1 MTNFECWC
9 RYSDSTACPILNSNV
24 RFWTLSPKL
33 DTIVKN
39 RTFVSKIRH
48 LCLKTDTCVLKRT
61 LLSKIGH
68 TYPKSDSCVQIR
80 LFCLKSDTLV
90 QNRTVLPCQTMT
102 LSQMSNILCQR
113 IGSCWY
119 NLQLPKA
126 LGHETYRFN
135 HLSER
140 FFKLLPLK
148 ISPRKSPP
156 KNQSWR
162 IIYDKD
168 IKFYQNL

>member
-1 MTNFECWC
+1 MLVSVFGQYCMSNFKLK
-9 RYSDSTACPILNSNV
+9 CPILN
-24 RFWTLSPKL
+24 
-33 DTIVKN
+33 VK
-39 RTFVSKIRH
+39 SKIGHYCQNIGH
-48 LCLKTDTCVLKRT
+48 LCPKSDTCVLKRT

-80 LFCLKSDTLV
+80 LFCLKSDTMV

-119 NLQLPKA
+119 NFQLPKA
-126 LGHETYRFN
+126 LGHETYHFN
-135 HLSER
+135 HLSEG

-148 ISPRKSPP
+148 MSPRKSPP

-168 IKFYQNL
+168 IKFYHNL